1 MNYSPP
7 PKRLKAGARS
17 RNRAPAASESR
28 RAGARRGVQSQQR
41 RMLSCIVS
49 ASQSNQF
56 KDKLF
61 FPWPLHRPLC
71 AHTALLFPTT
81 QAAFGAE
88 RPAGIKELLPL
99 GLNRVSPSPEQ
110 AEEPK
115 LSFAE
120 EPGGAKHSNPLK
132 FNRSRAL
139 ALSGAVEPLS
149 LHPRLTQRG
158 ALALLLCLQ
167 GPGRVHGCK
176 AR

>member
-7 PKRLKAGARS
+7 PKRLQAGARS

-28 RAGARRGVQSQQR
+28 RVGAQRGVQSQQR

-71 AHTALLFPTT
+71 AHTALPFPVM
-81 QAAFGAE
+81 QAAFGTE

-99 GLNRVSPSPEQ
+99 GLNHVSPGPGQ

-120 EPGGAKHSNPLK
+120 EPGGAKYSKLFK
-132 FNRSRAL
+132 IQQEQSARAL
-139 ALSGAVEPLS
+139 
-149 LHPRLTQRG
+149 RCR
-158 ALALLLCLQ
+158 
-167 GPGRVHGCK
+167 
-176 AR
+176 